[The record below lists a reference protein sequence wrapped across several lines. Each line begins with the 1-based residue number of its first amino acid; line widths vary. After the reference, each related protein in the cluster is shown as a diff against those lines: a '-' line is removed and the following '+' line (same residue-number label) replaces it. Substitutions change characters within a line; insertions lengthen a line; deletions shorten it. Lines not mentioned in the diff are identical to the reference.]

1 MPGMIAN
8 SRFLDAR
15 ALFERLVAKFPTS
28 KARPVWDA
36 WARHEYMYGDLAAVQ
51 KLETRFTEVYPN
63 DAPLKRF
70 AAKYNYLG
78 NDQIAIRDLGF
89 GLKPPA
95 AAAAPKPAAPAKRPL
110 PEEGSPSQTMRRLGR
125 DRERDRQRPEP
136 LPKRP
141 RPASPPPPR
150 PAQNRWNAPPREPSP
165 PPRARATVP
174 RPEPAH
180 PSGLSPALVWF
191 LGNLPS
197 ARAFDGPLFRAED
210 LMNVLS
216 TVAIGGGGGAAG
228 GGRHVS
234 RGSGDFGRGARRY

>member
-1 MPGMIAN
+1 MSTSAVI
-8 SRFLDAR
+8 FLLTAALSDAR
-15 ALFERLVAKFPTS
+15 ALFERLVSKFPAS

-36 WARHEYMYGDLAAVQ
+36 WARHEYMYGDLAACQ

-89 GLKPPA
+89 GLKPPSA
-95 AAAAPKPAAPAKRPL
+95 PAPKPAAKRPL
-110 PEEGSPSQTMRRLGR
+110 PEEKDPRRLG
-125 DRERDRQRPEP
+125 RDRQRPEP

-141 RPASPPPPR
+141 RPASPPRNPP
-150 PAQNRWNAPPREPSP
+150 QNRWNPPPREPSP
-165 PPRARATVP
+165 PPRARPAP
-174 RPEPAH
+174 RPEPPH
-180 PSGLSPALVWF
+180 PSGLSPALIWF

-197 ARAFDGPLFRAED
+197 ARVFDGPLFRAED
-210 LMNVLS
+210 LMGVLS
-216 TVAIGGGGGAAG
+216 TVAIGPPA